1 MMPVA
6 ESLDARSRQDD
17 KRRSHSGLC
26 FAAVISTHRTYK
38 HRCNRTYKTAIASIM
53 ASPTGTTAA
62 RLKIVLQRGQAL
74 ALSEISVRMNA
85 EAPAQ
90 LATIGS
96 LKRPTARRGDIL
108 FRVGPQNADSDP
120 RGEP

>member
-1 MMPVA
+1 
-6 ESLDARSRQDD
+6 
-17 KRRSHSGLC
+17 
-26 FAAVISTHRTYK
+26 
-38 HRCNRTYKTAIASIM
+38 M

-108 FRVGPQNADSDP
+108 FRVGPQNADSDLHEVNP
-120 RGEP
+120 ELLVFARKRESAAT